1 MSSSSAATNLES
13 ETDVRGGGS
22 GPPDRAQAPIFVSW
36 KKAFRRKE
44 LYLLWVTRLSV
55 VLITQVIANIYKTF
69 GQTFIYDDHFL
80 STVGSVSSF
89 FNCSGRLLYGL
100 IMDKTSYKVGMSIEA
115 IFLTLLMSTFYLTS
129 LVGNP
134 TAMPA
139 TIASNQV
146 CDQIN
151 NLQHPV
157 PLADTFD
164 LSSILNVTSGEDQ
177 AFLSSFGGSLDAAR
191 E

>member
-1 MSSSSAATNLES
+1 MTTSSSKTSCSNLEEES
-13 ETDVRGGGS
+13 NTS
-22 GPPDRAQAPIFVSW
+22 PPNKNQAPIFVSW
-36 KKAFRRKE
+36 RKAFRRKE

-115 IFLTLLMSTFYLTS
+115 ILLTLLMSTFYLTS

-134 TAMPA
+134 QHMAHSDEVCKLLA
-139 TIASNQV
+139 TRISAN
-146 CDQIN
+146 IG
-151 NLQHPV
+151 NLTS
-157 PLADTFD
+157 LD
-164 LSSILNVTSGEDQ
+164 LMSEVTS
-177 AFLSSFGGSLDAAR
+177 
-191 E
+191 